1 MPLQCFATV
10 HPTFFT
16 VHLQCNLVSPSI
28 FSFCE
33 AKTVHLAEMWKPN
46 KKEKKKK
53 AEIEGK
59 RAREFWN
66 LELSL
71 PLNLYFSLFLNV

>member
-1 MPLQCFATV
+1 M
-10 HPTFFT
+10 
-16 VHLQCNLVSPSI
+16 I
-28 FSFCE
+28 
-33 AKTVHLAEMWKPN
+33 HLAEMWKPN

-53 AEIEGK
+53 AEIEGE
-59 RAREFWN
+59 RARELWN